1 MAFKRIVTL
10 RASFRFP
17 AIRFDAPT
25 LLSFSG
31 FTHAHA
37 KCPPVGQVY
46 CHAGMF
52 FFIFQMEETMSSKS
66 IAGLAGGIVMRAGY
80 FLPSEN
86 SLHSATPP
94 LLSPRNDLW
103 GMSAEMPYWW
113 RVAIQIWVV
122 LLIGRVNLLQPV
134 RSTTP
139 IALVSQT
146 SFRGETSGG
155 VAKCRLF
162 SWPRRSQ
169 LDLLP
174 NFSNFSR
181 PPRQKQHQSS
191 AYCAS

>member
-1 MAFKRIVTL
+1 M
-10 RASFRFP
+10 
-17 AIRFDAPT
+17 
-25 LLSFSG
+25 
-31 FTHAHA
+31 
-37 KCPPVGQVY
+37 QV
-46 CHAGMF
+46 C
-52 FFIFQMEETMSSKS
+52 FFIFLMQENMSSKS
-66 IAGLAGGIVMRAGY
+66 IAGLAGGIVMRAEC
-80 FLPSEN
+80 FLPWEN

-94 LLSPRNDLW
+94 LVFPRNDVW
-103 GMSAEMPYWW
+103 GTGAEIPYW
-113 RVAIQIWVV
+113 RVIIQIWVV

>member
-1 MAFKRIVTL
+1 MRYSTDPVP
-10 RASFRFP
+10 REPQNSFQSLKLCSYCLHRP
-17 AIRFDAPT
+17 S
-25 LLSFSG
+25 LLSYRY
-31 FTHAHA
+31 
-37 KCPPVGQVY
+37 V
-46 CHAGMF
+46 

-80 FLPSEN
+80 FLPWEN

-94 LLSPRNDLW
+94 LLSPRNDVC
-103 GMSAEMPYWW
+103 GMSAEMQYWW
-113 RVAIQIWVV
+113 RAAIQIWVV